1 MQQADASNA
10 CTSRP
15 KATKRSVHLAQR
27 QLQTDAGESAITTP
41 RNATPRITNQ
51 PRPLLDATRHYH
63 RNIGLKPIFQAATGR
78 CARLV
83 QLISIRGRGEERVFF
98 ARKCERP
105 RQCCARVVVLEHER
119 AYSLSCTFLG
129 FWYSRRF
136 WDHG

>member
-15 KATKRSVHLAQR
+15 KATKRSVHPAQR

-83 QLISIRGRGEERVFF
+83 QLISLASI
-98 ARKCERP
+98 
-105 RQCCARVVVLEHER
+105 
-119 AYSLSCTFLG
+119 
-129 FWYSRRF
+129 RF
-136 WDHG
+136 WNTRNIDSHAHAQGRIVVSISGVWYAAIVVKCRLQINLIT